1 MTDNSR
7 PIPSRVADPQLVEQ
21 RRRQIVKA
29 AVDLFVEKGFHK
41 TTTREIAKASGL
53 GIGTLYE
60 YVQSKEDVL
69 YLVCAYIHSEVK
81 QRLDEVLHGTAP
93 GRELLVSSIR
103 HFFACVDELQDYVL
117 LIYQETKSLPADR
130 LKLVLRQEEEIT
142 DLFADILERGRA
154 DGTLFLAADSVKL
167 FAHNIVVLG
176 QMWTFRRW
184 ALHRIY
190 TLEQYTE
197 KQTSL
202 LLQEICPGVTRPGH
216 GKGET

>member
-60 YVQSKEDVL
+60 YVESKEDVL

-81 QRLDEVLHGTAP
+81 RRLDEVLHGTAP
-93 GRELLVSSIR
+93 GRDLLVASIR

-117 LIYQETKSLPADR
+117 LIYQETKSLSDDR
-130 LKLVLRQEEEIT
+130 LKLVLRQEAEIT
-142 DLFADILERGRA
+142 GLFAGILERGRS
-154 DGTLFLAADSVKL
+154 DGTLLLSADSVKL

-202 LLQEICPGVTRPGH
+202 LLQEICPASSRPGH